1 MKESDHII
9 LDLIKK
15 GDKKGL
21 EMLFEDFYRPLV
33 AYAYTYIR
41 NKEESEDIVQEVF
54 IKLWESK
61 KLLQVDT
68 NIRIYMYQSVKNT
81 CLNWLKNKSRI
92 NTETIENVPEL
103 SKDFFDEGDWNDY
116 IEEVHRKIERLPEK
130 TREIFKSV
138 VIENKK
144 YKEAAEDFGISVNT
158 VKTVLTRALD
168 NLRNGLRK
176 GVYFLFTIFF

>member
-1 MKESDHII
+1 MKDSDNLI
-9 LDLIKK
+9 LSLIKK

-33 AYAYTYIR
+33 VFAYRYIR

-61 KLLQVDT
+61 QLLQVNT

-81 CLNWLKNKSRI
+81 CLNWLKNRSRI
-92 NTETIENVPEL
+92 NTETLENISETNKEL
-103 SKDFFDEGDWNDY
+103 LDEGDWSDY
-116 IEEVHRKIERLPEK
+116 IEEIHQKIDKLPEK
-130 TREIFKSV
+130 TREIFTSV

-144 YKEAAEDFGISVNT
+144 YKEAADDLGVSVNT
-158 VKTVLTRALD
+158 IKTVLTRALD
-168 NLRNGLRK
+168 TLRNGIRK
-176 GVYFLFTIFF
+176 GAYFLFSMFI